1 MKVDICIRN
10 ELTGCRTLTELLTAK
25 LQSYGVADGTH
36 LVVRSGRRMF
46 KSQATIMEWVDSQ
59 RGESI
64 IMRGSMGNYGVPC

>member
-10 ELTGCRTLTELLTAK
+10 KLSGCKRLTELLTAK

-36 LVVRSGRRMF
+36 LVVRSGQWRRF

-64 IMRGSMGNYGVPC
+64 LL